1 MPIKVK
7 SGSRLQGIAKFLNM
21 KKAFDDA
28 IRQRQWEKEK
38 LLFAD
43 KSNKESAMIGQR
55 GYLARRLLT
64 EGYTSEPTR
73 AEVGSPGW
81 NAKADELM
89 QRGVVMTPESGPVE
103 TPADIGGY
111 IASGKPINWKPPAV
125 TTSIKDMKDESILAK
140 RVHDMINKQ
149 ILQRAGYVSDDEYQ
163 KLFKKIYPAFKRRFG
178 LKMSADEMLG
188 VGRDK
193 GLKTEYIEEALQ
205 SYDEDQV
212 REMLE
217 TMGYLPEEIEE
228 AWPR

>member
-1 MPIKVK
+1 MPIDVK

-28 IRQRQWEKEK
+28 IRQREWEKET

-43 KSNKESAMIGQR
+43 KSSKESAMIGQR

-64 EGYTSEPTR
+64 EGYTPEPTR

-111 IASGKPINWKPPAV
+111 IATGKQVNWKPPTEKA
-125 TTSIKDMKDESILAK
+125 TSMKDMKDKSILAK

-149 ILQRAGYVSDDEYQ
+149 ILQRYGYVSDDEYA
-163 KLFKKIYPAFKRRFG
+163 KLFKGLYPAYKRRFG
-178 LKMSADEMLG
+178 LTMSADEALG
-188 VGRDK
+188 QADD
-193 GLKTEYIEEALQ
+193 LTSAITEALQ
-205 SYDEDQV
+205 NYDEETV
-212 REMLE
+212 REFMINQ
-217 TMGYLPEEIEE
+217 GYTDEEIES
-228 AWPR
+228 AWPNA